1 MLGKILNISFIGL
14 GKLGLPLATL
24 LAKDNN
30 LLCIDKNKN
39 LVNSLDENTFEFN
52 EPGLKE
58 LFKKNKKNMQFT
70 HEVNLEIFEKTDST
84 IILVNTQMGDDGY
97 SEKTVDL
104 VFEQIG
110 NIFGKVEKKFHHFIL
125 SSTVLPGSIKS
136 LIHNL
141 ENYSGKKHLLDFGF
155 TYVPDFVKLGSVIKD
170 FQSPDFF
177 LVGSSNT
184 DEYENAKM
192 IWNPIHLNSPKS
204 SNLTLEEVEIA
215 KITLNAFI
223 VNKISFANYLSVLCK
238 EIENVNV
245 DNITSTIGLDD
256 RIGNK
261 FFSAGPPFGGTCFP
275 RDTYAFLS
283 FAKKMNSEAKHVEFS
298 NTINKMVYEQLTSEI
313 KPFKNVSLLGLSFK
327 ENTDV
332 LIGSPS
338 IEIIKSL
345 GKEYKFY
352 IFDYLVE
359 PFQDMENNLVF
370 CDSVE
375 DALEKSDAVLIMH
388 NDKRF
393 EGLELKEK
401 KLIDPWNLYKN
412 S

>member
-1 MLGKILNISFIGL
+1 
-14 GKLGLPLATL
+14 
-24 LAKDNN
+24 
-30 LLCIDKNKN
+30 
-39 LVNSLDENTFEFN
+39 
-52 EPGLKE
+52 
-58 LFKKNKKNMQFT
+58 
-70 HEVNLEIFEKTDST
+70 
-84 IILVNTQMGDDGY
+84 
-97 SEKTVDL
+97 
-104 VFEQIG
+104 
-110 NIFGKVEKKFHHFIL
+110 
-125 SSTVLPGSIKS
+125 
-136 LIHNL
+136 
-141 ENYSGKKHLLDFGF
+141 
-155 TYVPDFVKLGSVIKD
+155 
-170 FQSPDFF
+170 
-177 LVGSSNT
+177 
-184 DEYENAKM
+184 M

>member
-1 MLGKILNISFIGL
+1 MNISFIGL

-24 LAKDNN
+24 LAKGNE
-30 LLCIDKNKN
+30 LICIDKDKN
-39 LVNSLDENTFEFN
+39 IINSLIENNFEFN
-52 EPGLKE
+52 EPGLEE
-58 LFKKNKKNMQFT
+58 LFAKNKKNMQFT
-70 HEVNLEIFEKTDST
+70 HEVNAEIFEKTDST
-84 IILVNTQMGDDGY
+84 IILVNTQLGNDGY
-97 SEKTVDL
+97 SSKSVDV

-110 NIFGKVEKKFHHFIL
+110 SVFSKVEKKYHHFIL

-136 LIHNL
+136 LISNL
-141 ENYSGKKHLLDFGF
+141 ESYSGKEYLADFGF

-184 DEYENAKM
+184 DEYENAKK
-192 IWNPIHLNSPKS
+192 IWSPIHLNSPNS

-215 KITLNAFI
+215 KISLNAFI

-238 EIENVNV
+238 NIENVNV
-245 DNITSTIGLDD
+245 DNITSTIGMDE

-283 FAKKMNSEAKHVEFS
+283 FAKKMNSDAKHVEFS
-298 NTINKMVYEQLTSEI
+298 NSINEMIYEQLIIEI
-313 KPFKNVSLLGLSFK
+313 KPFKSVSILGLSFK

-345 GKEYKFY
+345 GETYKFY

-359 PFQDMENNLVF
+359 PFQDLGDNLVF
-370 CDSVE
+370 CDSIE
-375 DALEKSDAVLIMH
+375 DALDKSEAVIIMH

-393 EGLELKEK
+393 KNLDLQEK